1 MFQDKVY
8 AVDSLEHMTMGNT
21 TLYEISQDGSM
32 NVIYDVGYSFWMEE
46 NDVEEEMGYRIKY
59 AGEALYIMIA
69 GAVVHKVDH
78 KLRFESRILKIEG
91 SEIKEVYVIPEI
103 YEEVSDLIVYNDTAY
118 IAADKMLSVVDLQT
132 MESKYYTFL
141 SSKALHNLRKNNKE
155 KNNKMESRK

>member
-1 MFQDKVY
+1 
-8 AVDSLEHMTMGNT
+8 
-21 TLYEISQDGSM
+21 
-32 NVIYDVGYSFWMEE
+32 MEE

-59 AGEALYIMIA
+59 VGEALYIMIA